1 MIYIVFMTSMSSIRF
16 KIFSK
21 KKRMFKKCLFSV
33 QCAFEIE
40 IENFEKLN

>member
-16 KIFSK
+16 KIFS

-40 IENFEKLN
+40 IENLKN